1 MEKVVIFKM
10 NDNLN
15 YNLSIE
21 DIQNNYFEGELKDND
36 GMYLVPGV
44 KDNYKADDKITN
56 DDILISQYVYCY
68 S

>member
-21 DIQNNYFEGELKDND
+21 DIQNNNFEGE
-36 GMYLVPGV
+36 
-44 KDNYKADDKITN
+44 
-56 DDILISQYVYCY
+56 
-68 S
+68 